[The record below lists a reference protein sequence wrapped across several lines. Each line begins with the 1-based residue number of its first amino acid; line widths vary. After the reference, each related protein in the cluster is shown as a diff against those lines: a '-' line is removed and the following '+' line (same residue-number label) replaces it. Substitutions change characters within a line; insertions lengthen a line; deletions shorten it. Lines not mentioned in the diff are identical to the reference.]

1 MSETNTASY
10 MYGPDGQFG
19 VGASPDVGTL
29 RKSTASSPQKRD
41 KQTNDLT
48 A

>member
-10 MYGPDGQFG
+10 IGGPGGQYD
-19 VGASPDVGTL
+19 VGASPDAGTL
-29 RKSTASSPQKRD
+29 RKSTASSPIKKD
-41 KQTNDLT
+41 KQNNDLI